1 MSEQDHAGNGHRPP
15 VSAGQYIAVLGVVY
29 GDIGTSPLYALKAS
43 LLVFT
48 GTPLSETEILGILS
62 LFFWSLILIVTVKYV
77 MLIMRADNQGEGGIL
92 ALMALARRATTTPWA
107 VEAVSLIGIT
117 GACLFFGDGII
128 TPAVSVLSALEG
140 LQVAAPSLKE
150 FVLPFS
156 GVVIVV
162 LFAMQYRGTHTVGR
176 VFGPIMILWFAVL
189 AILGIIQINT
199 HPVVMMA
206 MSPGYAISLCA
217 AHKGLA
223 FVALG
228 AVVLCVTGAEA
239 LYADMGHFGPK
250 PIRLSWIFI
259 VLPAL
264 VLNYF
269 GQGALILRN
278 PAAIENPFFLMA
290 PEWSRVPL
298 VVLATA
304 ATVIASQAVI
314 SGAYSAARQC
324 MQLGYLPRLT
334 LVHTSTTEEGQIYV
348 PQVNT
353 ALLIGVLVLVVVF
366 RTSDNLAAAYG
377 IAVTGTFMCTAVL
390 AAVVFR
396 HQFHW
401 PVLVTVLVFGLLFL
415 IDAIL
420 FAANTLKILEGGWV
434 PLILGLG
441 LLALMTSWRRGRAL
455 LLARWR
461 QDSMP
466 ITPFLARLPQTRS
479 ILRVPGLAVFL
490 TGNRDYVPTSLL
502 HNIKHNKVL
511 HERVMFVTI
520 TTTDQPEVPADQ
532 RATVEELAPGIH
544 RVILRYGFME
554 MPNIPRALEALGSD
568 AGFDP
573 MQASYFLGRDVL
585 VPGMA
590 SALSW
595 WRRWMFLW
603 LARNAV
609 PATEFFRIP
618 SDRVV
623 ELGVRIP
630 I

>member
-1 MSEQDHAGNGHRPP
+1 MSKQDHAGNGHRPP

-107 VEAVSLIGIT
+107 VEAVSLIGIA

-156 GVVIVV
+156 GVVIIV

-189 AILGIIQINT
+189 AILGINQIIT
-199 HPVVMMA
+199 HPEVLMA
-206 MSPGYAISLCA
+206 MSPGYAVSLCA

-401 PVLVTVLVFGLLFL
+401 PVPVTVLVFGSLFL
-415 IDAIL
+415 IDAIF
-420 FAANTLKILEGGWV
+420 FAANTLKILDGGWV
-434 PLILGLG
+434 PLVLGLG

-466 ITPFLARLPQTRS
+466 IAPFLARLPQSRS

-554 MPNIPRALEALGSD
+554 SPNIPRALEALGSD

-590 SALSW
+590 PALSW

>member
-1 MSEQDHAGNGHRPP
+1 MSKQDLVGNGHRPP

-92 ALMALARRATTTPWA
+92 ALMALARRATTTPWV
-107 VEAVSLIGIT
+107 VEAVSLIGIA

-150 FVLPFS
+150 FVLPIS
-156 GVVIVV
+156 GAVIIV

-189 AILGIIQINT
+189 AILGINQIIT
-199 HPVVMMA
+199 HPEVLMA
-206 MSPGYAISLCA
+206 MSPGYAVSLCA

-290 PEWSRVPL
+290 PEWSRVLL
-298 VVLATA
+298 VILATA

-401 PVLVTVLVFGLLFL
+401 PVPVTVLVFGSLFL
-415 IDAIL
+415 IDAIF
-420 FAANTLKILEGGWV
+420 FAANTLKILDGGWV
-434 PLILGLG
+434 PLVLGLG

-466 ITPFLARLPQTRS
+466 IAPFLARLPQSRS

-554 MPNIPRALEALGSD
+554 SPNIPRALEALGSD

-590 SALSW
+590 PALSW

>member
-107 VEAVSLIGIT
+107 VETVSLIGIT

-290 PEWSRVPL
+290 PEWSRVLL
-298 VVLATA
+298 VILATA

-366 RTSDNLAAAYG
+366 RKPRPGYRRSG
-377 IAVTGTFMCTAVL
+377 IPDRKS
-390 AAVVFR
+390 VV
-396 HQFHW
+396 
-401 PVLVTVLVFGLLFL
+401 
-415 IDAIL
+415 
-420 FAANTLKILEGGWV
+420 
-434 PLILGLG
+434 
-441 LLALMTSWRRGRAL
+441 
-455 LLARWR
+455 
-461 QDSMP
+461 
-466 ITPFLARLPQTRS
+466 
-479 ILRVPGLAVFL
+479 
-490 TGNRDYVPTSLL
+490 
-502 HNIKHNKVL
+502 
-511 HERVMFVTI
+511 
-520 TTTDQPEVPADQ
+520 
-532 RATVEELAPGIH
+532 
-544 RVILRYGFME
+544 
-554 MPNIPRALEALGSD
+554 
-568 AGFDP
+568 
-573 MQASYFLGRDVL
+573 
-585 VPGMA
+585 
-590 SALSW
+590 
-595 WRRWMFLW
+595 
-603 LARNAV
+603 
-609 PATEFFRIP
+609 
-618 SDRVV
+618 
-623 ELGVRIP
+623 
-630 I
+630 